1 MAERCVRGPDDKQA
15 KWAGGQERAA
25 HKPELND
32 TERREPNEEGVNT
45 GQGQGGRMRGT
56 GRDPWPA
63 RKRDDGAHGRSAKRQ
78 EGQMSADGGSGVGAG
93 QAERAGGGAGAG
105 TRGGRGAS
113 AADRPPT
120 DGPTGLLPD
129 SGQNHRALRA
139 RAARERPPANR
150 DLGKRAPGCAAS
162 ARTSVKRIVFG
173 QLLRMARRDGFGAP
187 SIAATVAMERPA
199 DAPRLGTRR
208 PPTQS
213 APTPG
218 APAAHRPPPA
228 AQPAL
233 PYLNRL
239 SSSELHTTDTLERAM
254 AAPASAGA
262 RMPTA
267 ASGIMMQL

>member
-1 MAERCVRGPDDKQA
+1 MEASRGA
-15 KWAGGQERAA
+15 RRARGG
-25 HKPELND
+25 P
-32 TERREPNEEGVNT
+32 
-45 GQGQGGRMRGT
+45 
-56 GRDPWPA
+56 
-63 RKRDDGAHGRSAKRQ
+63 
-78 EGQMSADGGSGVGAG
+78 
-93 QAERAGGGAGAG
+93 AGAEG
-105 TRGGRGAS
+105 ERVEPGRGAQGRRETGREEVGRAGAPDEGGGTRSGSASS
-113 AADRPPT
+113 AADRPPA
-120 DGPTGLLPD
+120 DGSAGLLPN
-129 SGQNHRALRA
+129 SGQKHRALRA

-162 ARTSVKRIVFG
+162 ARISVKRIVFG
-173 QLLRMARRDGFGAP
+173 QLLRMARRDGLGAP

-208 PPTQS
+208 PS
-213 APTPG
+213 AHL
-218 APAAHRPPPA
+218 AQHPACPPPRRGFTRACARALPRSPTSDGRRGRGRA
-228 AQPAL
+228 AVL